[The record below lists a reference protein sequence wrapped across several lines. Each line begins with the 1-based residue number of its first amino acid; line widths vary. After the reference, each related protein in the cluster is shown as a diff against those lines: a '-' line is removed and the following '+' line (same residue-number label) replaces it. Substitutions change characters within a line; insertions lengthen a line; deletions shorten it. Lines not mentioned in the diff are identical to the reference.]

1 MTETPAPA
9 ATLDPE
15 IAAALAAEAQRFG
28 PPLALLPHDPAGA
41 RRHYA
46 ERRAMWNEGG
56 PAVSVRLLAVP
67 LPGRRL
73 EALLVEP
80 PRPARGLLLWLH
92 GGGWVLGSPYTHER
106 LMRAIA
112 VAAGCRVIGLGY
124 RKAPEHPF
132 PLPLEDAIE
141 GWAWIAANR
150 AGLCAGNADE
160 PMAIGGDSAGAN
172 LAFGA
177 ALAAAATGVGA
188 GAGAGAGAG
197 VPQPDAVISGYGVL
211 GADLDTPAYRTL
223 GDGRFGLSRASMAT
237 YWDLYCPDA
246 ARRADP
252 REAPNRA
259 ALGAIRRPLLVV
271 AGLDPLRDDSR
282 QMHARL
288 LAHGIASALVEYPRA
303 NHGFLQLS
311 AAVGAA
317 RDAIARIGAHLAHA
331 FAQA

>member
-1 MTETPAPA
+1 MTDTPSPA
-9 ATLDPE
+9 VALDPE
-15 IAAALAAEAQRFG
+15 IVAALAAEAQRFG
-28 PPLALLPHDPAGA
+28 PPLALLPQDPAGA

-56 PAVSVRLLAVP
+56 PAASVRPLAVP
-67 LPGRRL
+67 LPGRTL
-73 EALLVEP
+73 EALLVKP
-80 PRPARGLLLWLH
+80 PRPARGLVLWLH
-92 GGGWVLGSPYTHER
+92 GGGWVLGSPRTHER

-132 PLPLEDAIE
+132 PLPLADAIE
-141 GWAWIAANR
+141 GWAWIATNR
-150 AGLCAGNADE
+150 AALCAGNAHE
-160 PMAIGGDSAGAN
+160 PLAIGGDSAGAN

-177 ALAAAATGVGA
+177 ALAAAASGT
-188 GAGAGAGAG
+188 
-197 VPQPDAVISGYGVL
+197 PPPEAVISGYGVL
-211 GADLDTPAYRTL
+211 GADLDTDVYRTL

-246 ARRADP
+246 ASRTDP
-252 REAPNRA
+252 RAAPIRA

-288 LAHGIASALVEYPRA
+288 LAQGIASALVEYPRA